1 MFIIDDICSYIL
13 LITYLNFQ
21 ILKSNLR
28 QSEYR
33 LYKKHLI
40 SNEIK
45 KYIYHIY
52 KVAKLHN

>member
-13 LITYLNFQ
+13 IINYLNFQ
-21 ILKSNLR
+21 IKKSNLR
-28 QSEYR
+28 QNEYR

-40 SNEIK
+40 LNEINK
-45 KYIYHIY
+45 NIYI